1 MKVYITGSLAF
12 DRIMPFP
19 GKFSDHILPE
29 KIHILNVSFVV
40 SGLDEKFGGTAGNIA
55 YTMALLDEKPIVL
68 SQVGKD
74 FKIYDEWLQQHGL
87 PVEGIRTIDHEHTA
101 GAYITTDMSDSQ
113 ITGFNPGAM
122 QHSCNYDMASIDK
135 NSSIGIISPGNVE
148 DMVNHPQYYRENG
161 IKFIFDPG
169 QQTIA
174 LGGEK
179 LKECLEGAHM
189 LITND
194 YELQM
199 IMNSTGYSKE
209 EVLARVDICV
219 TTLGEHGCTIIQD
232 GEETKVSAAKANQVI
247 DPTGAG
253 DAFRAGLL
261 KGVCLG
267 KDIETACR
275 LGAVAAAYSVETNS
289 PQGHR
294 FTWDEFLKR
303 YEENYGPLK

>member
-1 MKVYITGSLAF
+1 MKVYVTGSLAF

-19 GKFSDHILPE
+19 GKFADHILPE

-40 SGLDEKFGGTAGNIA
+40 NGVDEQFGGTAGNIA
-55 YTMALLDEKPIVL
+55 YTMSLLGERPVIL

-74 FKIYDEWLQQHGL
+74 FAEYEAWLNKHDL
-87 PVEGIRTIDHEHTA
+87 STEGIRTIESEHTA
-101 GAYITTDMSDSQ
+101 GAYITTDMSDNQ

-122 QHSCNYDMASIDK
+122 RHSCEYDMNSIEKDAV
-135 NSSIGIISPGNVE
+135 GIISPGNVD
-148 DMVNHPQYYRENG
+148 DMVNHPRFYRENG

-179 LKECLEGAHM
+179 LKECVEGAHM

-199 IMNSTGYSKE
+199 IMNATGYSKE
-209 EVLARVDICV
+209 EVLSRVDICI
-219 TTLGEHGCTIIQD
+219 TTLGEHGCAIIQD
-232 GEETKVSAAKANQVI
+232 GQEVTIPAAGVNQVI

-253 DAFRAGLL
+253 DAFRGGLL
-261 KGVCLG
+261 KGLCIG
-267 KDIETACR
+267 KNIETACR
-275 LGAVAAAYSVETNS
+275 MGAVAASYSVEKKGVQEHS
-289 PQGHR
+289 

-303 YEENYGPLK
+303 YEENYGPFN